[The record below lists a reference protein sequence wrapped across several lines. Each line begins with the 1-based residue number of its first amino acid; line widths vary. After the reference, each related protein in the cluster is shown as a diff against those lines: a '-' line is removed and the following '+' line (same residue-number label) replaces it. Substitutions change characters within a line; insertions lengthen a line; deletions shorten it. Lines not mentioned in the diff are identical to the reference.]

1 MLVTTGAKMSL
12 WRLTSHVGA
21 GSSEHCFAGDFI
33 RICVTSSTVAGWKS
47 ISGSSMSRSSICGGG
62 DVAVDTRIRSTFDA
76 KNWAKSVAVEDV
88 TMADSGSSR
97 GLSFDHS
104 ALALLP
110 HDSMAA
116 DQKLANFD
124 WNSTRWLSNCVRQ
137 ADLDSAEGRR
147 RYAFSSFL
155 VVTFIWWQP
164 VSNHGAVGRA
174 LTHFTIW

>member
-1 MLVTTGAKMSL
+1 M
-12 WRLTSHVGA
+12 
-21 GSSEHCFAGDFI
+21 
-33 RICVTSSTVAGWKS
+33 
-47 ISGSSMSRSSICGGG
+47 
-62 DVAVDTRIRSTFDA
+62 

-88 TMADSGSSR
+88 TVADSGSSR

-124 WNSTRWLSNCVRQ
+124 RNSTRWLSNCVRQ

-155 VVTFIWWQP
+155 VVTFI
-164 VSNHGAVGRA
+164 
-174 LTHFTIW
+174 